1 MKMKIQEQDPDVLLA
16 GGNLVKSAKHTT
28 HSTHSTHTNHGLW
41 RWHRQRQRQRQQKR
55 VYHLVPDISDTTRN
69 NSQRQQEREAQLKI
83 TPTNQLVQEKSAEF
97 VGTITA
103 PRDAVEVM
111 IVISNTSHT
120 HQTVETIG
128 VPRQLVQREASHT
141 ITVGSL
147 KNQEEEEEEVPIEDP
162 LETRVDKMAVEEEME
177 DIAKYEIDF

>member
-1 MKMKIQEQDPDVLLA
+1 M
-16 GGNLVKSAKHTT
+16 
-28 HSTHSTHTNHGLW
+28 
-41 RWHRQRQRQRQQKR
+41 
-55 VYHLVPDISDTTRN
+55 PDISDTTRN
-69 NSQRQQEREAQLKI
+69 ISQRQQEREAQLKI
-83 TPTNQLVQEKSAEF
+83 TPTNQLVQEKSAVF

-103 PRDAVEVM
+103 PRDVVEVM

-128 VPRQLVQREASHT
+128 APRQLVQKEASHT

-147 KNQEEEEEEVPIEDP
+147 KNQEEEVPNEEP

-177 DIAKYEIDF
+177 DIAKHEIDF